1 MVAKSKLYFA
11 IWYILFVVCD
21 RGMITIN
28 PAILAKTFGLEI
40 GTRVLKFIKLLIA
53 NSLS

>member
-1 MVAKSKLYFA
+1 MAKSRIYFA
-11 IWYILFVVCD
+11 IWYILLVICD

-40 GTRVLKFIKLLIA
+40 GTRVIIYLILY
-53 NSLS
+53 S